1 MSRPPVSLAKTT
13 RPSFAGVLPRERLFA
28 RLDRARAHRAIWITG
43 PPGSGK
49 TTLAASYLERRK
61 LRSIWY
67 QLDEGDGDVASFFY
81 YLELA
86 AAEHVK
92 GKPQRLPKLTPEY
105 QAGAAAFARRY
116 AQALFQSLGRS
127 FAVVLDGYHEVPAQS
142 PLHELARE
150 ALAEVPAGGCV
161 IITSRGDPP
170 PAMARLRVSQAMEVI
185 SWDELRLTREESD
198 ALVAG
203 RGRKLAAPALAELHE
218 RTQGWPAGLVLLL
231 ARSPGEGAPDASADF
246 AAPQLVFDYLAG
258 EILDKTDARIREL
271 LLATAYLPKMT
282 GDMARALTGREDA
295 AATLAE
301 VYRNNYFTTLTQAS
315 PEAVYQ
321 CHPLLREFLLSR
333 VRESLPKEA
342 RLALQR
348 RSAELLEAAGSLA
361 EAAQLLRGIDDWE
374 RLVGLVTRHAPDMV
388 DRGMGETLAR
398 WVDALPQEVQRAH
411 PWTLYWLAV
420 ARTPVSPREGRL
432 LFEQAFELFGRQPG
446 TDVKG
451 LALACSGAMDA
462 ILYELDDFS
471 LLDRWIAVMSRL
483 LADHPQLAAGPLEA
497 RLVCSLFASMV
508 LRQPHHP
515 DLVAWVERAYRASRA
530 HPDANLRMSVEPR
543 VAISIL
549 WAGHYPK
556 AWEVIEGMRRLVQ
569 AHEVSPFARTMLKLV
584 EAMYFMHLAQP
595 ERCFQAVQEGLE
607 IERSAG
613 AHVHTAQLLSYGAGG
628 ALMAG
633 DPDAAEGFLGQ
644 IAALPRG
651 MARFDQCLFHL
662 FSTWHALWRQDLLRA
677 YQQQKLAL
685 TMAREVGCP
694 YFEALCH
701 VASAHVLYESGEER
715 NGFSQFQ
722 RLYEIARRI
731 NNHLL
736 EFTGLMGFASVVLER
751 GRRPRAGS
759 WALRR
764 ALEVGKPRSFTA
776 FMLWRP
782 DPLARLCSHALEAG
796 LEPHYMAEIIR
807 ARGLKF
813 DASRSALADWPWP
826 FRVATLGR
834 FRLLKGDAEVTFSGK
849 GQRRPLE
856 LLKALIAFGGR
867 QVSEERLAEAL
878 WPRIDGDSAH
888 RSFTT
893 TLHRLRK
900 LLGEDRALVLAEG
913 KLTLDGRYVW
923 VDTWAFEQASARIDE
938 WLRGRKGEAEPERLA
953 AAADRLLALYPGP
966 FLADETEAPW
976 SLALRER
983 LRSRFVRVVADV
995 GRHWH
1000 EHRAPERA
1008 LALYERAL
1016 EADDQS
1022 ESFYRHLML
1031 SYAELGR
1038 RAEAAEVYSRC
1049 RKTLA
1054 ARLGVE
1060 PSPETRA
1067 IYESLLQ
1074 RA

>member
-1 MSRPPVSLAKTT
+1 MSRQPVALAKTT
-13 RPSFAGVLPRERLFA
+13 RPSIAGVFARERLFA
-28 RLDRARAHRAIWITG
+28 RLDRARASRVIWITG

-86 AAEHVK
+86 AAEHLK
-92 GKPQRLPKLTPEY
+92 KKSERLPKLTPEY

-116 AQALFQSLGRS
+116 AQALFQHLGRG
-127 FAVVLDGYHEVPAQS
+127 FALVFDGYHEVPAQS
-142 PLHELARE
+142 PLHELMRE
-150 ALAEVPAGGCV
+150 ALAEVPADGCV
-161 IITSRGDPP
+161 IVTSRGDPP
-170 PAMARLRVSQAMEVI
+170 PAMARLRVSQALEVI
-185 SWDELRLTREESD
+185 GWNELRLTREESD
-198 ALVAG
+198 ALVAE
-203 RGRKLAAPALAELHE
+203 RGRKLAGATLAELHE
-218 RTQGWPAGLVLLL
+218 RTQGWPAGVVLLL
-231 ARSPGEGAPDASADF
+231 ARPPGEAALDASADL

-258 EILDKTDARIREL
+258 EMLDKADARIREL
-271 LLATAYLPKMT
+271 LLSTAYLPKMT
-282 GDMARALTGREDA
+282 GAMAGALTGRDDA
-295 AATLAE
+295 GATLAE
-301 VYRNNYFTTLTQAS
+301 IHRNNYFTTITQAS
-315 PEAVYQ
+315 PAPVYQ

-333 VRESLPKEA
+333 ARETLSKEA

-348 RSAELLEAAGSLA
+348 RSAELLEAEGSLA
-361 EAAQLLRGIDDWE
+361 EAAALLRAIDDWD
-374 RLVGLVTRHAPDMV
+374 RLVGLIARHAAAMV

-398 WVDALPQEVQRAH
+398 WVDALPQDVLRTH

-446 TDVKG
+446 ADVEG
-451 LALACSGAMDA
+451 SALACSGAMDA

-483 LADHPQLAAGPLEA
+483 LADHRELASGPLEA
-497 RLVCSLFASMV
+497 RLASSLFASMV

-530 HPDANLRMSVEPR
+530 HPDAGVRMSVEPR

-569 AHEVSPFARTMLKLV
+569 SREVSPFARTMLKLV
-584 EAMYFMHLAQP
+584 EAMYFMHLAQSAP
-595 ERCFQAVQEGLE
+595 CLKAVQEGLE
-607 IERSAG
+607 IERAAG
-613 AHVHTAQLLSYGAGG
+613 ASVHTAQLLLYGAGG

-633 DPDAAEGFLGQ
+633 DPDAAEGFLGE

-662 FSTWHALWRQDLLRA
+662 FSTWHALARQDALRA

-701 VASAHVLYESGEER
+701 VASAHVLYASGEER
-715 NGFSQFQ
+715 NGFSHFR

-731 NNHLL
+731 DNSLL
-736 EFTGLMGFASVVLER
+736 EFTGLIGFASVVLER

-764 ALEVGKPRSFTA
+764 ALEIGKPRSFTA
-776 FMLWRP
+776 FVLWRP
-782 DPLARLCSHALEAG
+782 EPLARLCSHALEAG
-796 LEPHYMAEIIR
+796 IEPNYVAEIIR

-813 DASRSALADWPWP
+813 DAARSALADWPWP
-826 FRVATLGR
+826 FRVRTLGG
-834 FRLLKGDAEVTFSGK
+834 FRLLKGDAEVTFTGK
-849 GQRRPLE
+849 GQRRPLA
-856 LLKALIAFGGR
+856 LLKALIASGGR
-867 QVSEERLAEAL
+867 QVGEERLTEAL

-888 RSFTT
+888 RSFTI

-923 VDTWAFEQASARIDE
+923 VDTWAFEQATARIDE
-938 WLRGRKGEAEPERLA
+938 WLRGRKEHVEPERLA
-953 AAADRLLALYPGP
+953 AAADRLLALYAGP
-966 FLADETEAPW
+966 FLANETDASW
-976 SLALRER
+976 GLALRER
-983 LRSRFVRVVADV
+983 LRNRFVRVVGEL
-995 GRHWH
+995 GRFWR
-1000 EHRAPERA
+1000 EAGEAERA
-1008 LALYERAL
+1008 LAFYERAL
-1016 EADDQS
+1016 EADDLS
-1022 ESFYRHLML
+1022 ESVYRHLML
-1031 SYAELGR
+1031 CYSELGR
-1038 RAEAAEVYSRC
+1038 RAEAADVYGRC
-1049 RKTLA
+1049 RTTLV

-1067 IYESLLQ
+1067 IYD
-1074 RA
+1074 RVIAAT

>member
-1 MSRPPVSLAKTT
+1 MSRQPVALAKTT
-13 RPSFAGVLPRERLFA
+13 RPSIAGVFARERLFA
-28 RLDRARAHRAIWITG
+28 RLDRARANRAIWITG

-92 GKPQRLPKLTPEY
+92 GKAQRLPKLTPEY

-116 AQALFQSLGRS
+116 AQALFRSLGRN
-127 FAVVLDGYHEVPAQS
+127 FAIVLDGYHEVPAQS
-142 PLHELARE
+142 PLHELLRE

-161 IITSRGDPP
+161 IVTSRGDPP
-170 PAMARLRVSQAMEVI
+170 PAMARLRVSQALDVVGW
-185 SWDELRLTREESD
+185 SELRLTREESD
-198 ALVAG
+198 ALIAG
-203 RGRKLAAPALAELHE
+203 RGQNLPERARAGLHA
-218 RTQGWPAGLVLLL
+218 RPQGWPAGVVLLL
-231 ARSPGEGAPDASADF
+231 ARSPGEATPDASADF

-258 EILDKTDARIREL
+258 EMLDEADARIREL

-282 GDMARALTGREDA
+282 GAMARALTGREDA
-295 AATLAE
+295 DATLAE
-301 VYRNNYFTTLTQAS
+301 IHRNNYFTTLIQAS
-315 PEAVYQ
+315 PAPVYQ
-321 CHPLLREFLLSR
+321 CHPLLRELLLSR
-333 VRESLPKEA
+333 ARDTLAKEA
-342 RLALQR
+342 RLDLQR
-348 RSAELLEAAGSLA
+348 RSAELLEAEGSLA
-361 EAAQLLRGIDDWE
+361 ESAALLRGIDDWE
-374 RLVGLVTRHAPDMV
+374 RLVGLAARHAEAMV
-388 DRGMGETLAR
+388 HRGMGETLAR
-398 WVDALPQEVQRAH
+398 WIEALPQDVQRAH

-446 TDVKG
+446 ADVRG

-483 LADHPQLAAGPLEA
+483 LADHPDLAAGPLEA
-497 RLVCSLFASMV
+497 RLASSLFASMV
-508 LRQPHHP
+508 LRQPEHP
-515 DLVAWVERAYRASRA
+515 DLVAWVDRAFRASRV
-530 HPDANLRMSVEPR
+530 HPDANVRMSVEPR

-569 AHEVSPFARTMLKLV
+569 AHEVSPFARTMLKLI
-584 EAMYFMHLAQP
+584 EAMYFMHLARP
-595 ERCFQAVQEGLE
+595 EACLKAVQEGLE
-607 IERSAG
+607 IERAAG

-633 DPDAAEGFLGQ
+633 DPDAAEGFLNQ
-644 IAALPRG
+644 IAALPGG

-715 NGFSQFQ
+715 NGFSHFQ

-731 NNHLL
+731 ANHLL
-736 EFTGLMGFASVVLER
+736 EFTGLIGFAAVALER
-751 GRRPRAGS
+751 GGRRPRAGS

-764 ALEVGKPRSFTA
+764 ALEVGKPRGFTA

-782 DPLARLCSHALEAG
+782 EPLARLCSHALEAG
-796 LEPHYMAEIIR
+796 IEPHYVAEIIR
-807 ARGLKF
+807 ARGLRF

-826 FRVATLGR
+826 FRVYTLGR
-834 FRLLKGDAEVTFSGK
+834 FRLLRGEAEVTFTGK

-856 LLKALIAFGGR
+856 LLKALVAYGGR
-867 QVSEERLAEAL
+867 QVTEERLAEAL

-913 KLTLDGRYVW
+913 KLTLDGRYAW
-923 VDTWAFEQASARIDE
+923 TDAWAFEQVTARIDE
-938 WLRGRKGEAEPERLA
+938 ELRSRGKAEGLA
-953 AAADRLLALYPGP
+953 AVVDRLLALYAGP
-966 FLADETEAPW
+966 FLADEPEAAW

-983 LRSRFVRVVADV
+983 LRNRFVRVVGEV
-995 GRHWH
+995 GRYWR
-1000 EHRAPERA
+1000 EHGASERA

-1031 SYAELGR
+1031 CYAELGR
-1038 RAEAAEVYSRC
+1038 RAEAADAFSRC

-1054 ARLGVE
+1054 ARLGIE
-1060 PSPETRA
+1060 PSAETRA
-1067 IYESLLQ
+1067 IYETVLA
-1074 RA
+1074 R

>member
-1 MSRPPVSLAKTT
+1 MTRQPVSLAKTT
-13 RPSFAGVLPRERLFA
+13 RPSFAGVLARERLFA
-28 RLDRARAHRAIWITG
+28 RLDRAREHRVIWITG

-49 TTLAASYLERRK
+49 TTLAASYLEHRK

-86 AAEHVK
+86 AAEHLK
-92 GKPQRLPKLTPEY
+92 GRPQRLPKLTPEY
-105 QAGAAAFARRY
+105 QAGAAALARRY
-116 AQALFQSLGRS
+116 AQALFQSLGRN

-142 PLHELARE
+142 PLHELMRE
-150 ALAEVPAGGCV
+150 ALAEAPVGGCV
-161 IITSRGDPP
+161 IVTSRGDPP

-185 SWDELRLTREESD
+185 GWEELRFTRAESD
-198 ALVAG
+198 ALVAS
-203 RGRKLAAPALAELHE
+203 RGQALAAPALAELYE

-231 ARSPGEGAPDASADF
+231 ARSPGQNALDASADF

-258 EILDKTDARIREL
+258 EILDKSDARIRDL
-271 LLATAYLPKMT
+271 LLGTAYLPKMT

-295 AATLAE
+295 DATLAE
-301 VYRNNYFTTLTQAS
+301 IYRNNYFTTLTQAS
-315 PEAVYQ
+315 PEPVYQ

-333 VRESLPKEA
+333 ARETLSKEA
-342 RLALQR
+342 RLDLQR
-348 RSAELLEAAGSLA
+348 RSAEVLEGAGSLA
-361 EAAQLLRGIDDWE
+361 EAAVLLRGIDDWD
-374 RLVGLVTRHAPDMV
+374 RLVGLVTRHAEAMV

-398 WVDALPQEVQRAH
+398 WVDALPQEVQRTH

-432 LFEQAFELFGRQPG
+432 LFEQAFELFGRHPG
-446 TDVKG
+446 ADTKG

-471 LLDRWIAVMSRL
+471 LLDRWIAVMGRL
-483 LADHPQLAAGPLEA
+483 LAEHRELASGALEA
-497 RLVCSLFASMV
+497 RLACSLFTSMV
-508 LRQPHHP
+508 TRQPHHP

-530 HPDANLRMSVEPR
+530 HPDANLRISVEPR

-569 AHEVSPFARTMLKLV
+569 SHEVSPFARTMLKLV
-584 EAMYFMHLAQP
+584 EAMYHMLTAQLEP
-595 ERCFQAVQEGLE
+595 CLKAVQEGLE
-607 IERSAG
+607 IERAAG
-613 AHVHTAQLLSYGAGG
+613 AHVHTGQLLAYAAGG
-628 ALMAG
+628 ALMTG
-633 DPDAAEGFLGQ
+633 DLDTAETYLDQ
-644 IAALPRG
+644 LAALPG
-651 MARFDQCLFHL
+651 AKGRFDQCLYHL
-662 FSTWHALWRQDLLRA
+662 FSTWHALGRQDMLRA

-685 TMAREVGCP
+685 KMAIEVGFP
-694 YFEALCH
+694 YFEALCRI
-701 VASAHVLYESGEER
+701 ASAHVLYESGEER
-715 NGFSQFQ
+715 NAFSHLQ
-722 RLYEIARRI
+722 RLYDIARRI
-731 NNHLL
+731 PNSLL

-764 ALEVGKPRSFTA
+764 ALEIGKPRNFTA
-776 FMLWRP
+776 YMLWRP
-782 DPLARLCSHALEAG
+782 EPLARLCSHALEAR
-796 LEPHYMAEIIR
+796 LEPHYVAEIIR
-807 ARGLKF
+807 ARGLKL
-813 DASRSALADWPWP
+813 DASRAALADWPWP
-826 FRVATLGR
+826 FRVHTLGR

-856 LLKALIAFGGR
+856 LLKALVAHGGR

-900 LLGEDRALVLAEG
+900 LLGEDRALALAEG

-923 VDTWAFEQASARIDE
+923 VDTWAFDQASTRIDE
-938 WLRGRKGEAEPERLA
+938 WLRGRREHAGPEQLA
-953 AAADRLLALYPGP
+953 AAADRLIALYSGG
-966 FLADETEAPW
+966 FLAEETDAPW
-976 SLALRER
+976 GLALRER
-983 LRSRFVRVVADV
+983 LRNRFVRVVGEL
-995 GRHWH
+995 GRYWR
-1000 EHRAPERA
+1000 EHDEPERA

-1022 ESFYRHLML
+1022 ESFYRQLMTCY
-1031 SYAELGR
+1031 SELGR

-1067 IYESLLQ
+1067 IYENLLQ
-1074 RA
+1074 RE

>member
-1 MSRPPVSLAKTT
+1 MSRQPVALAKTT
-13 RPSFAGVLPRERLFA
+13 RPSFAGVLARERLFA
-28 RLDRARAHRAIWITG
+28 RLARARTSRAIWITG

-49 TTLAASYLERRK
+49 TTLAASYLEHRK

-67 QLDEGDGDVASFFY
+67 QLDEGDGDVASLFY

-86 AAEHVK
+86 AAEHLK
-92 GKPQRLPKLTPEY
+92 GKAQRLPKLTPEY

-116 AQALFQSLGRS
+116 AQALFRSLGRS
-127 FAVVLDGYHEVPAQS
+127 FAIVLDGYHEVPAQS
-142 PLHELARE
+142 PLHELLRE
-150 ALAEVPAGGCV
+150 ALAEVPPGGCV
-161 IITSRGDPP
+161 IVTSRGDPP
-170 PAMARLRVSQAMEVI
+170 PPMARLRVSQALEVI
-185 SWDELRLTREESD
+185 SWNELRLTRDESD
-198 ALVAG
+198 ALVAR
-203 RGRKLAAPALAELHE
+203 RGRKLAAPALAALYE
-218 RTQGWPAGLVLLL
+218 RTQGWPAGVTLLL
-231 ARSPGEGAPDASADF
+231 ARAPGEATLDASADF

-258 EILDKTDARIREL
+258 EMLDKANPRIRDL
-271 LLATAYLPKMT
+271 LVNTAYLPKMT

-295 AATLAE
+295 DRALAE
-301 VYRNNYFTTLTQAS
+301 IYRNNYFTTLTQAS
-315 PEAVYQ
+315 PEPVYQ

-333 VRESLPKEA
+333 ARETLSKEA
-342 RLALQR
+342 RLDLQR
-348 RSAELLEAAGSLA
+348 RSAELLEAEGSLA
-361 EAAQLLRGIDDWE
+361 EAAALLRGIDDWE
-374 RLVGLVTRHAPDMV
+374 RLVGLITRRAGEMI
-388 DRGMGETLAR
+388 DRGMAETLAR
-398 WVDALPQEVQRAH
+398 WVDALPQEVRRTH

-446 TDVKG
+446 TDVQG

-471 LLDRWIAVMSRL
+471 LLDRWIAVMSRV
-483 LADHPQLAAGPLEA
+483 LADHRELAAGPLEA
-497 RLVCSLFASMV
+497 RFACSLFASMV
-508 LRQPHHP
+508 LRQPDHP

-530 HPDANLRMSVEPR
+530 QPDANLRMSVEPR

-569 AHEVSPFARTMLKLV
+569 SHEVSPFARTMLKLV
-584 EAMYFMHLAQP
+584 EAMYFMHLARP
-595 ERCFQAVQEGLE
+595 EACLKAVQEGLE
-607 IERSAG
+607 IERAAG
-613 AHVHTAQLLSYGAGG
+613 ANVHTAQLLSYGAGG

-644 IAALPRG
+644 LAALPRST
-651 MARFDQCLFHL
+651 ARFDQCLFHL

-677 YQQQKLAL
+677 YQQQKVAL

-701 VASAHVLYESGEER
+701 VASAHVLYESGEDR
-715 NGFSQFQ
+715 NGFSHFQ
-722 RLYEIARRI
+722 RLYEIARGI
-731 NNHLL
+731 DNDLL
-736 EFTGLMGFASVVLER
+736 EFTGLMGFACVVQER

-764 ALEVGKPRSFTA
+764 ALEIGRPRSFTA

-782 DPLARLCSHALEAG
+782 EPLARLCSHALEAG
-796 LEPHYMAEIIR
+796 IEPHYVAEIIR
-807 ARGLKF
+807 ARGLRF

-826 FRVATLGR
+826 FRVHTLGR
-834 FRLLKGDAEVTFSGK
+834 FRLLKGDAEVTFTGK

-856 LLKALIAFGGR
+856 LLKALIAYGAR
-867 QVSEERLAEAL
+867 QVTEERLAEAL
-878 WPRIDGDSAH
+878 WPRIDRGSAH

-923 VDTWAFEQASARIDE
+923 VDTWAFEQATARIDE
-938 WLRGRKGEAEPERLA
+938 WLRGRKEQAEPERLA
-953 AAADRLLALYPGP
+953 EAADRVIELYSGS
-966 FLADETEAPW
+966 FLADEANASW
-976 SLALRER
+976 NLALRER
-983 LRSRFVRVVADV
+983 LRSRFVRLV
-995 GRHWH
+995 GELGRFWR
-1000 EHRAPERA
+1000 EGGEPQRA

-1016 EADDQS
+1016 EVDDQS
-1022 ESFYRHLML
+1022 ESLYRHLML
-1031 SYAELGR
+1031 CYAELGR
-1038 RAEAAEVYSRC
+1038 RAEAAEAYTRC

-1054 ARLGVE
+1054 ARLGLE
-1060 PSPETRA
+1060 PSAETRA

-1074 RA
+1074 RS

>member
-1 MSRPPVSLAKTT
+1 MSRQPVALAKTT

-28 RLDRARAHRAIWITG
+28 RLDRARASRAIWIIG

-49 TTLAASYLERRK
+49 TTLAASYLEHRK

-67 QLDEGDGDVASFFY
+67 QLDEGDGDAASFFY

-86 AAEHVK
+86 AAEHLK
-92 GKPQRLPKLTPEY
+92 GKSQRLPKLTPEY

-116 AQALFQSLGRS
+116 AQALFRSLGRS

-142 PLHELARE
+142 PLHELLRE
-150 ALAEVPAGGCV
+150 ALTEVPGGGCV
-161 IITSRGDPP
+161 IVTSRGDPP
-170 PAMARLRVSQAMEVI
+170 PAMARLRVSQALDVI
-185 SWDELRLTREESD
+185 GWNELRLTREESD

-203 RGRKLAAPALAELHE
+203 RGRKPGDAALAELYE

-231 ARSPGEGAPDASADF
+231 ARPPGEATPEASADF

-258 EILDKTDARIREL
+258 EMLDKADARIREL
-271 LLATAYLPKMT
+271 LLSTAYLPKMT
-282 GDMARALTGREDA
+282 GDMARAVTGREDA
-295 AATLAE
+295 DATLAE
-301 VYRNNYFTTLTQAS
+301 IYRNNYFTTLTQAS
-315 PEAVYQ
+315 PEPVYQ

-333 VRESLPKEA
+333 ARETLSKEA
-342 RLALQR
+342 RLDLQR
-348 RSAELLEAAGSLA
+348 RSAELLEAEGSLA
-361 EAAQLLRGIDDWE
+361 EAAALLRGIDDWE
-374 RLVGLVTRHAPDMV
+374 RLVGLIARHAEAMV

-398 WVDALPQEVQRAH
+398 WVDALPQDVQRAH
-411 PWTLYWLAV
+411 PWATYWLAV
-420 ARTPVSPREGRL
+420 SRTPISPREGRL

-446 TDVKG
+446 ADVQG

-483 LADHPQLAAGPLEA
+483 LADHRDLASGPLEA
-497 RLVCSLFASMV
+497 RLACSLFASMV
-508 LRQPHHP
+508 LRQPDHP
-515 DLVAWVERAYRASRA
+515 DLVGWVERAYRASRA

-556 AWEVIEGMRRLVQ
+556 AREVIEGMRRLVQ
-569 AHEVSPFARTMLKLV
+569 SHEVSPFARTMLKLV

-595 ERCFQAVQEGLE
+595 EPCLKAVQEGLE
-607 IERSAG
+607 IERAAG
-613 AHVHTAQLLSYGAGG
+613 AHVHTAQLLSYGAAG

-633 DPDAAEGFLGQ
+633 DPDGAEGFLSQ

-662 FSTWHALWRQDLLRA
+662 FSTWHALWGQDLLRA

-715 NGFSQFQ
+715 NGFSHFQ

-736 EFTGLMGFASVVLER
+736 EFTGLIGFAGVVLER

-782 DPLARLCSHALEAG
+782 EPLARLCSHALEAG
-796 LEPHYMAEIIR
+796 IEPHYVAEIIR

-826 FRVATLGR
+826 FRVYTLGR
-834 FRLLKGDAEVTFSGK
+834 FRLLKGDTEVTFTGK

-856 LLKALIAFGGR
+856 LLKALIAYGGR
-867 QVSEERLAEAL
+867 QVSEERLSEAL
-878 WPRIDGDSAH
+878 WPRIEGDSAH

-923 VDTWAFEQASARIDE
+923 VDSWGFEQASARIDE
-938 WLRGRKGEAEPERLA
+938 QLRGGTKRAEPEALA
-953 AAADRLLALYPGP
+953 ALAERLLSLYTGP
-966 FLADETEAPW
+966 FLADEADASW
-976 SLALRER
+976 GLALRER
-983 LRSRFVRVVADV
+983 LRSRFVRVVGEV
-995 GRHWH
+995 GRYWR
-1000 EHRAPERA
+1000 EHGEPERA
-1008 LALYERAL
+1008 LTLYERAL

-1031 SYAELGR
+1031 CYSELGR
-1038 RAEAAEVYSRC
+1038 RAEAADAYSRC

-1067 IYESLLQ
+1067 IYENLLQ
-1074 RA
+1074 RT

>member
-1 MSRPPVSLAKTT
+1 MTRQPVALAKTT
-13 RPSFAGVLPRERLFA
+13 RPSFAGVLARERLFA
-28 RLDRARAHRAIWITG
+28 RLDRARARRAIWITG

-49 TTLAASYLERRK
+49 TTLAASYLEHRK

-86 AAEHVK
+86 ASEHLK
-92 GKPQRLPKLTPEY
+92 GKLQRLPKLTPEY

-116 AQALFQSLGRS
+116 AQALFRSLGRS

-142 PLHELARE
+142 PLHELLRE

-161 IITSRGDPP
+161 IVTSRGDPP
-170 PAMARLRVSQAMEVI
+170 PAMARLRVTQALEVI
-185 SWDELRLTREESD
+185 GWNELRLTREESD

-203 RGRKLAAPALAELHE
+203 RGQKLGDAALAELHE

-231 ARSPGEGAPDASADF
+231 ARSPGEAPPEASADF

-258 EILDKTDARIREL
+258 EMLDEADARIREL

-295 AATLAE
+295 DATLAKIH
-301 VYRNNYFTTLTQAS
+301 RNNYFTTLTQAS
-315 PEAVYQ
+315 PAPVYQ
-321 CHPLLREFLLSR
+321 CHPLLREFLLAR
-333 VRESLPKEA
+333 ARETLSKDA

-348 RSAELLEAAGSLA
+348 RSAELLEAEGSLA
-361 EAAQLLRGIDDWE
+361 EAAALLRGIDDWD
-374 RLVGLVTRHAPDMV
+374 RLVGLITRHAEAMV
-388 DRGMGETLAR
+388 HRGMGETLAR
-398 WVDALPQEVQRAH
+398 WVDALPRDVQRAH
-411 PWTLYWLAV
+411 PWATYWLAV
-420 ARTPVSPREGRL
+420 SRTPISPREGRL

-446 TDVKG
+446 ADVQG

-483 LADHPQLAAGPLEA
+483 LADHRELASGPLEA
-497 RLVCSLFASMV
+497 RLACSLFASMV
-508 LRQPHHP
+508 LRQPDHP

-530 HPDANLRMSVEPR
+530 QPDAGLRMSVEPR

-569 AHEVSPFARTMLKLV
+569 SHEVSPFARTMLKLV

-595 ERCFQAVQEGLE
+595 APCLKAVQEGLE
-607 IERSAG
+607 IERAAG

-633 DPDAAEGFLGQ
+633 DPDAAEGFLNQ
-644 IAALPRG
+644 IAALPHG

-715 NGFSQFQ
+715 NGFSHFQ
-722 RLYEIARRI
+722 HLYEIARRI
-731 NNHLL
+731 NNSLR
-736 EFTGLMGFASVVLER
+736 EFTGLMGFACVVLER

-764 ALEVGKPRSFTA
+764 ALEVGKPRGFIA
-776 FMLWRP
+776 YMLWRP
-782 DPLARLCSHALEAG
+782 EPLARLCSHALEAG
-796 LEPHYMAEIIR
+796 IEPHYAAEIIR

-813 DASRSALADWPWP
+813 DATRSALADWPWP
-826 FRVATLGR
+826 FRVHTLGR
-834 FRLLKGDAEVTFSGK
+834 FRLLKGDAEVTFTGK

-856 LLKALIAFGGR
+856 LLKALIACGGR
-867 QVSEERLAEAL
+867 QVGEERLTEAL
-878 WPRIDGDSAH
+878 WPRIEGDSAH

-923 VDTWAFEQASARIDE
+923 VDAWAFDQATARIDE
-938 WLRGRKGEAEPERLA
+938 QLRGRGNGAPERVG
-953 AAADRLLALYPGP
+953 AAADRLLALYTGP
-966 FLADETEAPW
+966 FLADEADASW
-976 SLALRER
+976 GLALRER
-983 LRSRFVRVVADV
+983 LRSRFVRAVGEL
-995 GRHWH
+995 GRHWR
-1000 EHRAPERA
+1000 EHGEPERA
-1008 LALYERAL
+1008 LILYERAL

-1031 SYAELGR
+1031 CYSELGR
-1038 RAEAAEVYSRC
+1038 RAEAADTYSRC

-1067 IYESLLQ
+1067 IYENLLQ